1 MNEIKDSMA
10 LKVGQGQQKPSCLHP
25 FSLSLVQK

>member
-10 LKVGQGQQKPSCLHP
+10 FVVSLKARIKGARIS
-25 FSLSLVQK
+25 SLFLEP